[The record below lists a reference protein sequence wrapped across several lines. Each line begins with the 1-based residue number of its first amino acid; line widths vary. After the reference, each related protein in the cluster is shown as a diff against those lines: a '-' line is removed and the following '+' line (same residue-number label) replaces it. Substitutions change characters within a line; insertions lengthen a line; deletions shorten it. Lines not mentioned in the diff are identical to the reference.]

1 MHSFIEETFSSA
13 KILSSYT
20 LVKTAT
26 FEALNREMR
35 YELLRNSIQR
45 SIEKKKWGYPAPIA
59 PKKDRIIDADLME
72 LKLIFNF
79 LDLLIFE
86 NKTEDVAVRKNW
98 RKSVSDKEM
107 LLDEKINVESISCPK
122 NSPNC
127 VTLVIEKKNFV

>member
-20 LVKTAT
+20 LVKTAN

-59 PKKDRIIDADLME
+59 PKKDRITDADLME

-79 LDLLIFE
+79 LDLLIYE

-98 RKSVSDKEM
+98 RKE
-107 LLDEKINVESISCPK
+107 ISK
-122 NSPNC
+122 
-127 VTLVIEKKNFV
+127 